1 MSYQA
6 LYRVWRPQTFDE
18 LIGQNVISQTLKN
31 AVKYEQLGHAYL
43 FTGPRGTGKTSAAK
57 ILAKAVNCPN
67 STNGNPCNECEICEN
82 ITQGRL
88 SDVIEIDAASNNGV
102 EEIRDLRDKVRYAP
116 TQAKYK
122 VYIIDE
128 VHMLTTG
135 AFNAL
140 LKTLEEPPS
149 QVVFILATT
158 EPHKIPDTIVSRTQ
172 RFDFQRIQDRDII
185 ERMQY
190 ILDADGIGYD
200 EEALEIIARAAQ
212 GGMRDSLSLLDQ
224 ALSYSRK
231 HVTVEAAL
239 EVSGSLDQQVL
250 VEYIGYLYERQTEEA
265 LQTFQQQV
273 QKGKQGSRFVEE
285 LILFARDILLTT
297 HTSKNYTLLSKDELK
312 PLSGIEVSFY
322 YELIDQLNEA
332 SVQMRLSNQPDL
344 YVEVL
349 TVRLAQRLYDQE
361 NSPTQL
367 IEDSNLMTELRRQ
380 IEGLQHQLNQ
390 VNKTSHSPT
399 QPTVER
405 LAVQPINETPSVKEE
420 SQPKLQDHS
429 PMNEEVAT
437 PTRRTAVRKPYEL
450 DVEEVFDVLNN
461 AQAKHKKQLEHY
473 WTQII
478 SQLSPKLRR
487 YFDKNTPPVAAGPGQ
502 VLISF
507 QRENYAS
514 FIQHNEEL
522 KNLLIQSLS
531 QIMNEAVK
539 VYVIVED
546 DWRHIYQTYVEHFKK
561 SGNKRPV
568 TVPESLLED
577 YPVKTK
583 QDRSEEKEIQPVD
596 GNEEETLE
604 LEMDE
609 DTQSLDSSILPEES
623 TEEGDELITKAID
636 LFGEGNVNIIR

>member
-57 ILAKAVNCPN
+57 ILAKAVNCPH
-67 STNGNPCNECEICEN
+67 STDGNPCNECEICQN
-82 ITQGRL
+82 ITEGRL

-140 LKTLEEPPS
+140 LKTLEEPPG
-149 QVVFILATT
+149 QVIFILATT
-158 EPHKIPDTIVSRTQ
+158 EPHKIPDTIISRTQ
-172 RFDFQRIQDRDII
+172 RFDFQRIQDQDII

-190 ILDADGIGYD
+190 ILDADGVRYD

-224 ALSYSRK
+224 ALSYSREL
-231 HVTVEAAL
+231 VTVEAAL

-250 VEYIGYLYERQTEEA
+250 VEYIRHLYDGQTEDA
-265 LQTFQQQV
+265 LQTFQRQV

-322 YELIDQLNEA
+322 YDLIDQLNEA
-332 SVQMRLSNQPDL
+332 IVQMRLSNQPDL

-349 TVRLAQRLYDQE
+349 TVRLAHRLYTNETSSGQVAEDA
-361 NSPTQL
+361 SL
-367 IEDSNLMTELRRQ
+367 ITELRQQ

-390 VNKTSHSPT
+390 VNRNVPSSA
-399 QPTVER
+399 QPTAER
-405 LAVQPINETPSVKEE
+405 PTIQPINETTSLKEE
-420 SQPKLQDHS
+420 PKASVQDNS
-429 PMNEEVAT
+429 TTEKKLVA
-437 PTRRTAVRKPYEL
+437 PVRRRATMKPYEL
-450 DVEEVFDVLNN
+450 NVEEVFDVLNN

-522 KNLLIQSLS
+522 KDLLVQSLS

-539 VYVIVED
+539 VYVIVEE
-546 DWRHIYQTYVEHFKK
+546 DWRHIYKTYVEHFKK

-568 TVPESLLED
+568 AVPESLLED
-577 YPVKTK
+577 YPAPTK
-583 QDRSEEKEIQPVD
+583 QD
-596 GNEEETLE
+596 TLE
-604 LEMDE
+604 VTNPQSADSEQEEAPEVERDE
-609 DTQSLDSSILPEES
+609 NIQSLDASIPPEHS
-623 TEEGDELITKAID
+623 AEEDELITKAID
-636 LFGEGNVNIIR
+636 LFGEDNVNIIR